1 VVAAPAPLA
10 VPLPPPGWFGVEP
23 ACRCLMHEDA
33 GWAIATAVIVL
44 IAGGGAGIRLVVN
57 ADPASRERAREAIA
71 AVVQYGLLFGF
82 AAVAAAV
89 SARGLVGFARSNM
102 GLPGLWPYLLWGAL
116 DGAAGLCAV
125 LLMRRAARG
134 ESALTPRLAVW
145 GLVTASS
152 WFNWTHAPD
161 HPGAREAFALM
172 PVIAAMLFEFS
183 LRETRHTASA
193 AERRLAG
200 LGWLR
205 PAERIRVQVQLSAEE
220 KLSAE
225 AATRRVRVEHAAR
238 RLHALRQVLGA
249 QEQAAGSSAIAAC
262 RVRQVERRAQSA
274 LSRARFTDPA
284 VAAEV
289 LRQVQVLTLTRALAQ
304 LDYATPGSA
313 ETLLA
318 GLIAPA
324 TRDNAAFGELAGGGV
339 PGFRGGPVPGNG
351 AVNGHPVTPGLNS
364 TPAVPTAWADHPRP
378 GGIDPADFTYAALA
392 PTALLAGP
400 HPARPGPAG
409 RDRTLIDVAT
419 RIVAQAGLQGDRL
432 SQAALAR
439 QLRAEGYTI
448 ANDRLRWLATV
459 SGLAPYAA
467 QRQ

>member
-1 VVAAPAPLA
+1 MREGARWIIAA
-10 VPLPPPGWFGVEP
+10 
-23 ACRCLMHEDA
+23 
-33 GWAIATAVIVL
+33 AVIVL
-44 IAGGGAGIRLVVN
+44 VIAVSQGIRLVVN
-57 ADPASRERAREAIA
+57 ADPAKRARAREAIA

-82 AAVAAAV
+82 AAIAAAV
-89 SARGLVGFARSNM
+89 SAHGLVGFARSNM

-134 ESALTPRLAVW
+134 ESALAPRLAVW
-145 GLVTASS
+145 GLVAASS

-193 AERRLAG
+193 SERRLAG

-205 PAERIRVQVQLSAEE
+205 PAERIRVQIQLSAEE

-225 AATRRVRVEHAAR
+225 AATRRIRVEHAAR
-238 RLHALRQVLGA
+238 RLHLLRQALGV
-249 QEQAAGSSAIAAC
+249 QERAAWFRVSAGQ
-262 RVRQVERRAQSA
+262 RVRWAERRAQAA
-274 LSRARFTDPA
+274 LSRARFTDP
-284 VAAEV
+284 VIAAEV
-289 LRQVQVLTLTRALAQ
+289 LRQVQVLTLTRTLAQ
-304 LDYATPGSA
+304 LDYATPDSA
-313 ETLLA
+313 EALLA

-324 TRDNAAFGELAGGGV
+324 AVREATFGALASGGV
-339 PGFRGGPVPGNG
+339 PGFRPEPMPRNG
-351 AVNGHPVTPGLNS
+351 AVNGQSATPGLNGTPVMPLAWLDPS
-364 TPAVPTAWADHPRP
+364 YPPGGMGAAGITTAAPATASPSGGPQPGRPRPAV
-378 GGIDPADFTYAALA
+378 
-392 PTALLAGP
+392 
-400 HPARPGPAG
+400 
-409 RDRTLIDVAT
+409 RDGTLIDIAK
-419 RIVAQAGLQGDRL
+419 RMVAQADLQGDRL

-439 QLRAEGYTI
+439 QLRADGYSI

-459 SGLAPYAA
+459 SGLVPYAG